1 MCRREKDGFAGKEID
16 RCASDCDRFLFF
28 VKQNKKNDAAAKFL
42 FLFQPAGDQSERNFG
57 EKIPGTVGTSG
68 WRETIEEVF
77 GRDDSWPSNVDF
89 KSFWSKDGQRRVEG
103 RAVGRPLLPLLSLPP
118 LLRAH
123 QRASQGQKFVKSFSL
138 KAGIRSLDTPLCLF
152 SLGLWSD
159 DSWYFF
165 SFFLLLE
172 NVRLDL
178 LKAT

>member
-1 MCRREKDGFAGKEID
+1 MLLPLSFCFFSNPLVTRVKEI
-16 RCASDCDRFLFF
+16 S
-28 VKQNKKNDAAAKFL
+28 AK
-42 FLFQPAGDQSERNFG
+42 
-57 EKIPGTVGTSG
+57 KIPGTVGTSG
-68 WRETIEEVF
+68 WREAIEKVF

-103 RAVGRPLLPLLSLPP
+103 RAVGRPLLPLLPLLPLPP

-165 SFFLLLE
+165 LFLSFARE
-172 NVRLDL
+172 RQTRLVEYCL
-178 LKAT
+178 A